1 MPYPC
6 IGPLASAVSTKN
18 ACPVIDLTAMSLI

>member
-6 IGPLASAVSTKN
+6 RGPSASAVSTKN
-18 ACPVIDLTAMSLI
+18 ACPVIDLVAMTTI